1 MLGHIIGIQAYIYN
15 IKDMDGLF
23 NIDCTRR
30 EKSWKDMMFIE
41 ILLNVRRATFI

>member
-30 EKSWKDMMFIE
+30 GKTWKDMMFIE
-41 ILLNVRRATFI
+41 ILLNVHRGTST